1 MEPVVVPIKAPSPLE
16 KQESDDS
23 DFDIDIDYDCSSLTL
38 EQSMKQVFNIIN
50 SVKIPSIE
58 K

>member
-1 MEPVVVPIKAPSPLE
+1 MEPAVIPTKEPSPFD

-38 EQSMKQVFNIIN
+38 E
-50 SVKIPSIE
+50 
-58 K
+58 